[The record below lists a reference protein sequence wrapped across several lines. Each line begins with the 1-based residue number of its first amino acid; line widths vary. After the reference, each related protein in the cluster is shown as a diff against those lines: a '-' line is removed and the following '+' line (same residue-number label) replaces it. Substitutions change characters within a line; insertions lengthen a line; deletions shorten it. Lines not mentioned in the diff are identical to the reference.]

1 MKNASYSELAS
12 DGIKTLK
19 MHGTIHCTG
28 AQVNSSLLQVC
39 FVEITRQIK
48 PEVAETVR
56 SRVGNFNPF
65 KSVVDLNESLI
76 GTFCMDNSLRIL
88 VQFSKK
94 HLKKS
99 E

>member
-28 AQVNSSLLQVC
+28 AQVKSSLLQVC

-48 PEVAETVR
+48 PEVAETIR

-65 KSVVDLNESLI
+65 RRVVDLNESLI
-76 GTFCMDNSLRIL
+76 GTFCMDNSFRIL
-88 VQFSKK
+88 V
-94 HLKKS
+94 
-99 E
+99 

>member
-1 MKNASYSELAS
+1 
-12 DGIKTLK
+12 

-28 AQVNSSLLQVC
+28 ARVNSPLLQVC
-39 FVEITRQIK
+39 LVESTRQIK

-56 SRVGNFNPF
+56 SRAENFNPF

-76 GTFCMDNSLRIL
+76 GAVCMDNSFRIL

-94 HLKKS
+94 HLKKC